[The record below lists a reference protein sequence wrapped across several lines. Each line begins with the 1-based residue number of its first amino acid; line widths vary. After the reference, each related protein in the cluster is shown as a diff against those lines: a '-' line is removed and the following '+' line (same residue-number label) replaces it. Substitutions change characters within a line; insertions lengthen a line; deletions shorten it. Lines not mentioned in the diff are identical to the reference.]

1 MNCKLMKNA
10 LEVQWTPQT
19 IALVV
24 AVIVVLYIIV
34 MIREHI
40 NTKKGETGEDL
51 AKVRQVLKRLLP
63 PEDYASYT
71 TAYAFHKD
79 SRYHGKS
86 VTKTYYHYAVAFKP
100 GALFVVP
107 IQYSGGEVS
116 YRSEGALLTKNSL
129 GKVDVQKY
137 ETALFG
143 LDGRELCRFYV
154 SPSYTRQ
161 DKYEPFNIQQKE
173 ESKAFD
179 DFIVGFA
186 KEVNGQ

>member
-1 MNCKLMKNA
+1 MKLNGMG
-10 LEVQWTPQT
+10 LDVEWTPGK

-24 AVIVVLYIIV
+24 AFVVAVYIFV

-40 NTKKGETGEDL
+40 NTKKGEKGEDL

-63 PEDYASYT
+63 PEDYTSYT

-79 SRYHGKS
+79 SRYQGRS

-107 IQYSGGEVS
+107 IKYSGGEVS
-116 YRSEGALLTKNSL
+116 YQGNGALLTRDNL
-129 GKVDVQKY
+129 GRVEHDKLGTV
-137 ETALFG
+137 LFDK
-143 LDGRELCRFYV
+143 DGRELCRFDV
-154 SPSYTRQ
+154 MASYTRQ
-161 DKYEPFNIQQKE
+161 DKYEPFNIQQKPE
-173 ESKAFD
+173 WEAYKG
-179 DFIVGFA
+179 FIEGFA